1 MTMGPIPSISNLVQ
15 RRAVANRAGRAR
27 MGPHAPRVPW
37 AQRRQGAPTARLIPY
52 GARPAQDGHE
62 ARVDVVIVAHVLV
75 LLLAPHQLCA
85 WVLLCLSLDQVEG
98 ERRDLGQ
105 AGRQQS
111 TPGEGSSLSTPGE
124 AEPCPSRACLPKLG
138 GR

>member
-1 MTMGPIPSISNLVQ
+1 MPQSPLGPEEARGTTASLV
-15 RRAVANRAGRAR
+15 
-27 MGPHAPRVPW
+27 
-37 AQRRQGAPTARLIPY
+37 PY

-85 WVLLCLSLDQVEG
+85 WVLLRLSLDQVEG